1 MPLLASRRFRGALAL
16 VGTAAG
22 LAFLVAAR
30 AQAPAEPE
38 QLASQLVVGLLE
50 KNHLSHPTLDDD
62 LAKKWARNYL
72 ETLDPQKYYFEKPD
86 VDRFLARDTTLDD
99 EIKLGHI
106 GFAREV
112 FDVFLKRH
120 DERLVTI
127 NQLLKEQPDFTLDET
142 IVDDPK
148 TLDYPADAKDA
159 TERWRKRIKLDL
171 LQLRIAKD
179 KDKDKDKD
187 KEKDKDKANDKE
199 KGKDEP
205 DADKA
210 NGKVVKEKDDPIKQL
225 AIRYHD
231 RNRFWHQFD
240 TNDLLEVYLTALTT
254 VVDPHT
260 SYMGSK
266 QLEDLMDTTL
276 RLSLEGIGASLS
288 SEDGYAVV
296 KDIVQGGAADKDG
309 RLQPEDRIVGIEK
322 EDGTV
327 DDLVEKKLSD
337 VVRKI
342 RGPKGTHV
350 KLVVQPADTK
360 DRKTYDL
367 TRQKIELKDSH
378 AKGQVI
384 DVKGDGDKALK
395 VGVIDLS
402 SFYGNSEAIRRGD
415 ADAVSATQDCKRIL
429 ADFKAQGVDLAL
441 IDLRR
446 NGGGLLPEAITL
458 SGLFIDHGPVVQV
471 REANNTRQ
479 LEDEDEGTAWD
490 GPMGVLISHQS
501 ASASE
506 IFAGVI
512 KDYKRGLIIGDS
524 STFGKGTVQSIVILN
539 EQLGRRGARLPNL
552 GALKL
557 TIQQFYRANG
567 ESTQIKGVPP
577 DVHIPSLLDQLDLSE
592 GKMEHALKFDKIAEQ
607 PHDDY
612 KRVPADL
619 VGQLNT
625 RSWDRRKASPKF
637 QKQEESLKKFADRKA
652 RHAISLNEQKF
663 RAEIVDEEDDLDE
676 AKPKPKNSRR
686 RHADHPVWEAN
697 YYNDEVMAILRDY
710 LTLGNKALAAAPVRV
725 AQ

>member
-1 MPLLASRRFRGALAL
+1 MPLLTSRRFRGALAL
-16 VGTAAG
+16 VGSAAG

-50 KNHLSHPTLDDD
+50 RNHLSHPALDDD
-62 LAKKWARNYL
+62 LSKKWARNYI
-72 ETLDPQKYYFEKPD
+72 ETLDPQKNYFEKAD
-86 VDRFLARDTTLDD
+86 IDRFLARDTTLDD
-99 EIKLGHI
+99 DIKLGHI
-106 GFAREV
+106 DFAREV

-120 DERLVTI
+120 DERLATI
-127 NQLLKEQPDFTLDET
+127 NLLLKEKPDFTVDES

-148 TLDYPADAKDA
+148 TQDYPADAKDA

-171 LQLRIAKD
+171 LQLRISKD
-179 KDKDKDKD
+179 KDKGKEKDDKD
-187 KEKDKDKANDKE
+187 KEK
-199 KGKDEP
+199 
-205 DADKA
+205 
-210 NGKVVKEKDDPIKQL
+210 VVNAEKDDPIKQL
-225 AIRYHD
+225 TIRYHD

-260 SYMGSK
+260 SYMGAK

-288 SEDGYAVV
+288 SEDGFAIV
-296 KDIVQGGAADKDG
+296 KEIVPGGAADKDG
-309 RLQPEDRIVGIEK
+309 RLQPEDKIVGIEK
-322 EDGTV
+322 EDGSV

-350 KLVVQPADTK
+350 KLVVQPADSK

-367 TRQKIELKDSH
+367 TRQKIELKDQH

-384 DVKGDGDKALK
+384 EVKGDNDKVLK
-395 VGVIDLS
+395 IGVIDLP

-415 ADAVSATQDCKRIL
+415 ADAVSATQDCRKIL
-429 ADFKAQGVDLAL
+429 AEFKEKGVDLAL

-479 LEDEDEGTAWD
+479 LEDDDEGTAWD
-490 GPMGVLISHQS
+490 GPMAVLISHQS

-512 KDYKRGLIIGDS
+512 KDYKRGLIVGDS
-524 STFGKGTVQSIVILN
+524 STFGKGTVQSIVLLN
-539 EQLGRRGARLPNL
+539 EQIGRRGARLPNL

-607 PHDDY
+607 PHDNY
-612 KRVPADL
+612 NRVPAD
-619 VGQLNT
+619 VVAQLT
-625 RSWDRRKASPKF
+625 QRSWDRRKASPKF
-637 QKQEESLKKFADRKA
+637 QKQEESIKKFTERKA

-663 RAEIVDEEDDLDE
+663 RSEIIDEEDDLDE
-676 AKPKPKNSRR
+676 ANPKPKDKRK
-686 RHADHPVWEAN
+686 RHADHPAWESN

>member
-1 MPLLASRRFRGALAL
+1 MPLLTSRRFRGALAL

-50 KNHLSHPTLDDD
+50 RNHLSHPTLDDD
-62 LAKKWARNYL
+62 LSKKWARNYI
-72 ETLDPQKYYFEKPD
+72 ETLDPQKNYFEKPD

-99 EIKLGHI
+99 DIKLGHI
-106 GFAREV
+106 DFAREV

-120 DERLVTI
+120 DERLATI
-127 NQLLKEQPDFTLDET
+127 NDLLTNPKKQPDFTVDET

-148 TLDYPADAKDA
+148 TLDYPANADEA

-171 LQLRIAKD
+171 LQLKIAKD
-179 KDKDKDKD
+179 KDG
-187 KEKDKDKANDKE
+187 KEKDKDKDGKE
-199 KGKDEP
+199 KAAGD
-205 DADKA
+205 
-210 NGKVVKEKDDPIKQL
+210 KDDPIKQL
-225 AIRYHD
+225 TIRYHD

-260 SYMGSK
+260 SYMGAK

-288 SEDGYAVV
+288 SEDGFAIV
-296 KDIVQGGAADKDG
+296 KEIVPGGAADKDG
-309 RLQPEDRIVGIEK
+309 RLQPEDKIVGIEK
-322 EDGTV
+322 EDGTI

-350 KLVVQPADTK
+350 KLVVQPADSK
-360 DRKTYDL
+360 DRKVYDL
-367 TRQKIELKDSH
+367 TRQKIELKDQH

-384 DVKGDGDKALK
+384 ETKGENDKVLK
-395 VGVIDLS
+395 IGVIDLP

-415 ADAVSATQDCKRIL
+415 VDAVSATQDCKKIL
-429 ADFKAQGVDLAL
+429 ADFKAKGVDLAL

-479 LEDEDEGTAWD
+479 LEDDDEGTAWD
-490 GPMGVLISHQS
+490 GPMAVLISHQS

-524 STFGKGTVQSIVILN
+524 STFGKGTVQSIVLLN
-539 EQLGRRGARLPNL
+539 EQIGRRGARLPNL

-607 PHDDY
+607 PHDNY
-612 KRVPADL
+612 NRVPADL
-619 VGQLNT
+619 VAQLT
-625 RSWDRRKASPKF
+625 QRSWDRRKASPEVPEAGGVD
-637 QKQEESLKKFADRKA
+637 QEVQRAQGPPRDLAE
-652 RHAISLNEQKF
+652 
-663 RAEIVDEEDDLDE
+663 RAEVPLRDHRRGGRPRRGHPQAQGQAE
-676 AKPKPKNSRR
+676 APRRPPGLGVQLLQRRGHRHPPRLPDPRQQGPRR
-686 RHADHPVWEAN
+686 RPGARGPVSFE
-697 YYNDEVMAILRDY
+697 
-710 LTLGNKALAAAPVRV
+710 G
-725 AQ
+725 